1 MALLAL
7 AAAWGLKRLALGW
20 QIEGVPTLVNV
31 FWIVYDLLMLSVV
44 IDAALYQPDE
54 QEQPMPV
61 AASAA

>member
-1 MALLAL
+1 
-7 AAAWGLKRLALGW
+7 LGW

-61 AASAA
+61 AASPA